1 MSGELETPEGHD
13 DLDGIDPPAANRLL
27 VGHAEPLEA
36 FAAAQASG
44 RLHHAWLLQGPSGIG
59 KATAAFAIAR
69 RLLRPGDGTMV
80 DEATDRQIA
89 SGAHPQ
95 LLHLTRPPADRGGF
109 KTQTTVDE
117 IRRLNHFFQTTAAV
131 GWRVAIIDPVDDL
144 NRNAANALL
153 KILEEPPVRAIFL
166 LVNHSPGRLLPTIR
180 SRCRLLPF
188 APLAPENV
196 AEAMRA
202 VLPTAKDAEIAEAA
216 ARSDGSVRTGLAVL
230 LNGGLEIADA
240 VASLMRP
247 LEPDWKAVQTLADS
261 LAQRGKEAAFEFMLN
276 CLFRETAALAEGELA
291 AGQGARAER
300 LAALW
305 LDEQARLREAAAYN
319 LDRKQTVLTFF
330 ERYRMARM
338 AFGD

>member
-1 MSGELETPEGHD
+1 MSGDLESREGHD
-13 DLDGIDPPAANRLL
+13 DLDGIDPPSANRLL
-27 VGHAEPLEA
+27 VGHSQPVEVFLSALHTD
-36 FAAAQASG
+36 
-44 RLHHAWLLQGPSGIG
+44 RLHHAWLLQGPAGIG
-59 KATAAFAIAR
+59 KATTAFALAR
-69 RLLRPGDGTMV
+69 TLLRPGDGAV
-80 DEATDRQIA
+80 LDAATDRQIA

-109 KTQTTVDE
+109 KTQTTVEE

-153 KILEEPPVRAIFL
+153 KILEEPPARAVFL

-188 APLAPENV
+188 APLDLDKVADAMQGALPE
-196 AEAMRA
+196 AGM
-202 VLPTAKDAEIAEAA
+202 AEIAEAA
-216 ARSDGSVRTGLAVL
+216 RRSEGSVRTGLAVL
-230 LNGGLEIADA
+230 QNGGLEIAEA

-247 LEPDWKAVQTLADS
+247 ADPDWKAVQALTDS
-261 LAQRGKEAAFEFMLN
+261 LAQRGKETAFEFMLH
-276 CLFRETAALAEGELA
+276 CLFRETAVRAEAELSAGRA
-291 AGQGARAER
+291 AHAER

-319 LDRKQTVLTFF
+319 LDRKQMVLTFF
-330 ERYRMARM
+330 ERYRTAR
-338 AFGD
+338 ASFGD